1 MPKKLKVGV
10 LFGGKS
16 AEHEVSLVSAQAVIE
31 NLNKNKYEAI
41 PIGITREGKWISAG
55 KPLEYL
61 KKGRKN
67 EIRKNAL
74 PGVRKNNVGASRGS
88 PASELATTARV
99 KNYPKI
105 DVIFPVLHGTY
116 GEDGTVQGFLEL
128 ADIPYVGAGVLGS
141 ALGMDKV
148 IQKKLF
154 KAHNLPVVPHLTFA
168 RKQILERL
176 NPEVIKEIERAL
188 DYPCFTKPANLGSS
202 VGIFKAHTR
211 QELKYM
217 IKKSARFDCKI
228 VVEKVVPNAREIEV
242 SVLGN
247 GSPKVSVCGEIIS
260 SNEFYDYDA
269 KYIDGK
275 SKAIIPAKISKRV
288 SNKVRGIA
296 KKAFLALDCA
306 GMARVDFLVD
316 GKTNKIYL
324 SELNTIPGFT
334 SISMYP
340 KLWQASGLS
349 YPRLLDQLIRLAL
362 ARHRDKQKI
371 ETMVQLKKD
380 WYR

>member
-1 MPKKLKVGV
+1 MAKKLKVGV

-16 AEHEVSLVSAQAVIE
+16 AEHEVSLVSAQSVIE
-31 NLNKNKYEAI
+31 NLNKNKYEVI

-67 EIRKNAL
+67 KIRKNAL
-74 PGVRKNNVGASRGS
+74 PGVRKNNVGARRGA

-154 KAHNLPVVPHLTFA
+154 KAHNLPVVPCLAFA

-176 NPEVIKEIERAL
+176 DPEVVKKIEREL
-188 DYPCFTKPANLGSS
+188 GYPCFTKPANLGSS

-211 QELKYM
+211 RELQYM
-217 IKKSARFDCKI
+217 IKKSARFDRKI
-228 VVEKVVPNAREIEV
+228 IVEKAVPNAREIEV
-242 SVLGN
+242 AVLGN
-247 GSPKVSVCGEIIS
+247 GDPGVSVCGEIIS

-269 KYIDGK
+269 KYVDGK

-288 SNKVRGIA
+288 SNKIREIA

-306 GMARVDFLVD
+306 GMSRVDFLVD

-349 YPRLLDQLIRLAL
+349 YPRLLDQLIRLAM
-362 ARHRDKQKI
+362 ARHCDKQKT